1 MTVIAALERVVLT
14 LWVGALWTVGY
25 LAAPVLFATL
35 DDRALAGRLAGNM
48 FTSVAYLSL
57 AAGGVLLLIE
67 WRRQDRRRWRAWLI
81 VAMLALIAIGELW
94 VRPLMAVAA
103 PGDFARLHGIAQV
116 VYLLVS
122 LLGLG
127 LVAHAPGRK
136 EPVAAA

>member
-57 AAGGVLLLIE
+57 AAGGILLLIE
-67 WRRQDRRRWRAWLI
+67 WRRHDRHRWRLWLI
-81 VAMLALIAIGELW
+81 AAMLVLIAIGELW

-103 PGDFARLHGIAQV
+103 LGDFARLHGIAQV

-122 LLGLG
+122 LLGLA
-127 LVAHAPGRK
+127 LVALAPGQK
-136 EPVAAA
+136 QPVAAA